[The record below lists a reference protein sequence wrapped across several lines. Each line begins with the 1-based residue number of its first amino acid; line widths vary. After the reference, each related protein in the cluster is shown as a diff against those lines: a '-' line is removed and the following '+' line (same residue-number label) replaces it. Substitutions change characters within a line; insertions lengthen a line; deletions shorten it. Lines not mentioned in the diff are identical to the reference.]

1 MIIKIFMVII
11 VWLWG
16 CVIGIWCLL
25 SYLVLVIIY
34 FLRCK
39 ICIEIV
45 LNWMFEVFDSWVYNR
60 KVIIFW
66 GLIDG
71 GKLLMDVKIVC
82 IYFDGFMESIGDFS

>member
-1 MIIKIFMVII
+1 MIIKIYMVII
-11 VWLWG
+11 VLLWG

-45 LNWMFEVFDSWVYNR
+45 LNWMFKVFDSWVNNR

-66 GLIDG
+66 VLIDG

-82 IYFDGFMESIGDFS
+82 IYLDGFMESIGDFS

>member
-1 MIIKIFMVII
+1 
-11 VWLWG
+11 
-16 CVIGIWCLL
+16 
-25 SYLVLVIIY
+25 
-34 FLRCK
+34 
-39 ICIEIV
+39 
-45 LNWMFEVFDSWVYNR
+45 MFEVFDSWVYNR